1 MHFWVLCA
9 LPVRSKAQKQKITIK
24 RKKFCRI
31 LIKLF
36 ARNYTPRK
44 LIFIACILSFLY
56 FFLGKP
62 TIEPIISSLEENSPA
77 QNSGLMVG
85 DKIVKIS
92 DQKVYSFADIP
103 RIINSKQV

>member
-1 MHFWVLCA
+1 M
-9 LPVRSKAQKQKITIK
+9 
-24 RKKFCRI
+24 
-31 LIKLF
+31 
-36 ARNYTPRK
+36 
-44 LIFIACILSFLY
+44 Y

-92 DQKVYSFADIP
+92 EATKLIDQGICLIAHTLPQSKLEDLLANTKDSKSLVVIKPLYQFGGNDI
-103 RIINSKQV
+103 